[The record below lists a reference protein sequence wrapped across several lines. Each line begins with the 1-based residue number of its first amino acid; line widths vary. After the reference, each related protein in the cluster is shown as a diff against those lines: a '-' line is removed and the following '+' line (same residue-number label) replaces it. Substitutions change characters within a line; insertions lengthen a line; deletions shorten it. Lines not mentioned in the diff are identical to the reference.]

1 MIGKIV
7 QGADFRGVVNY
18 VLQKPDAEPLGSRG
32 LRNDSIDHIVD
43 SFRTQASLN
52 PITKPVAHI
61 SLDFSAQDKDRLTN
75 RMMMQIADEYLRRMG
90 YGDTQVLIVRHHD
103 REHPHLHLVLN
114 RIDGNGKRIS
124 DRNERVRN
132 VKVCRE
138 LSDKY
143 GLYIAPNKENV
154 KRHRLREPDK
164 TKYEIYDAIRDSL
177 PSCRNWND
185 LATALLKLGI
195 DTEFKYKGS
204 TSTIEGVK
212 FSKNGYTFSGSKVDK
227 AFSYSKLNRHF
238 AQAQQRVPQQPS
250 LGKRMMTAAN
260 NYRSAFSGLFGD
272 NNPSVKQGIDMG
284 AYGIIALPPF
294 DSPIKLSAAQLQ
306 RRVGE
311 SPEEHLARV
320 TALLNQVAEAMAV
333 ATEERK
339 RRLRNM
345 KPKKSTLKL

>member
-18 VLQKPDAEPLGSRG
+18 VMQKPDAEPLGSRG

-43 SFRTQASLN
+43 CFRMQASLN
-52 PITKPVAHI
+52 PIAKPVAHI
-61 SLDFSAQDKDRLTN
+61 SLDFSVKDKERLTN

-90 YGDTQVLIVRHHD
+90 YGNTQVLIVRHHD

-114 RIDGNGKRIS
+114 RIDGNGRRIS
-124 DRNERVRN
+124 DKNERVRN

-164 TKYEIYDAIRDSL
+164 TKYEIYDAIRNVL
-177 PSCRNWND
+177 PRCRNWND
-185 LATALLKLGI
+185 LTTALRKQGI
-195 DTEFKYKGS
+195 NTEFKRKGS

-227 AFSYSKLNRHF
+227 AFSYSKLNRYF
-238 AQAQQRVPQQPS
+238 AQAQLRVSQQPTP
-250 LGKRMMTAAN
+250 GKKMKMAAD

-272 NNPSVKQGIDMG
+272 NNPNVSEGANMG
-284 AYGIIALPPF
+284 AYGAILFPPM

-306 RRVGE
+306 RRAGE

-320 TALLNQVAEAMAV
+320 TALLNQVAEAMAI
-333 ATEERK
+333 ATEEHK
-339 RRLRNM
+339 RRLRNS
-345 KPKKSTLKL
+345 KPKKSTFKL

>member
-43 SFRTQASLN
+43 CFRMQASLN
-52 PITKPVAHI
+52 PIAKPVAHI
-61 SLDFSAQDKDRLTN
+61 SLDFSVKDKERLTN

-90 YGDTQVLIVRHHD
+90 YGNIQVLIVRHHD

-124 DRNERVRN
+124 DKNERVRN

-164 TKYEIYDAIRDSL
+164 TKYEIYDAIRNVL
-177 PSCRNWND
+177 PRCRNWND
-185 LATALLKLGI
+185 LTTALRKQGI
-195 DTEFKYKGS
+195 NTEFKRKGS

-227 AFSYSKLNRHF
+227 AFSYSKLNRYF
-238 AQAQQRVPQQPS
+238 AQAQLRVSQQPTP
-250 LGKRMMTAAN
+250 GMKMKMAAD

-272 NNPSVKQGIDMG
+272 NNPNVSEGANMG
-284 AYGIIALPPF
+284 AYGAILFPPM

-306 RRVGE
+306 RRAGE

-320 TALLNQVAEAMAV
+320 TALLNQVAEAMAI
-333 ATEERK
+333 ATEEHK
-339 RRLRNM
+339 RRLRNS

>member
-18 VLQKPDAEPLGSRG
+18 VLQKPDAEPLGGRG

-43 SFRTQASLN
+43 SFRMQASLN
-52 PITKPVAHI
+52 PIAKPVSHI
-61 SLDFSAQDKDRLTN
+61 SLDFSVQDKERLTN

-90 YGDTQVLIVRHHD
+90 YGNTQVLIVRHND

-124 DRNERVRN
+124 DKNERVRN
-132 VKVCRE
+132 AKVCRE
-138 LSDKY
+138 LSDRY

-164 TKYEIYDAIRDSL
+164 TKYEIYDAIRNVL
-177 PSCRNWND
+177 PRCRNWND
-185 LATALLKLGI
+185 LTTALRKQGI
-195 DTEFKYKGS
+195 NTEFKRKGS
-204 TSTIEGVK
+204 TSTIEGVM
-212 FSKNGYTFSGSKVDK
+212 FSKNSYTFSGSKVDK
-227 AFSYSKLNRHF
+227 AFSFAKLNRHF
-238 AQAQQRVPQQPS
+238 IQIQQRVPQQPS

-260 NYRSAFSGLFGD
+260 NYRSVFSGLFGD
-272 NNPSVKQGIDMG
+272 NNPNVSEGANMG
-284 AYGIIALPPF
+284 VYGAILFPPM

-306 RRVGE
+306 RQAGE

-339 RRLRNM
+339 RRLRNS

>member
-1 MIGKIV
+1 MIGKII
-7 QGADFRGVVNY
+7 QGANFRGVVNY
-18 VLQKPDAEPLGSRG
+18 VLQKPDAESLGGRG

-43 SFRTQASLN
+43 SFRAQASLN
-52 PITKPVAHI
+52 PIAKPVSHI
-61 SLDFSAQDKDRLTN
+61 SLDFSVQDKERLTN

-124 DRNERVRN
+124 DKNERVRN
-132 VKVCRE
+132 AKVCRE

-164 TKYEIYDAIRDSL
+164 TKYEIYDAIRNAL
-177 PSCRNWND
+177 PRCCNWND
-185 LATALLKLGI
+185 LTSALRKQGI
-195 DTEFKYKGS
+195 NTEFKHKGF

-238 AQAQQRVPQQPS
+238 AQVERRTTQQPS
-250 LGKRMMTAAN
+250 LGKSMMMTAN
-260 NYRSAFSGLFGD
+260 NYRTAFSGLFGD
-272 NNPSVKQGIDMG
+272 NNPNVSEDANMG
-284 AYGIIALPPF
+284 AYGAILFPPM

-306 RRVGE
+306 RRAGE

-339 RRLRNM
+339 RRVRNS

>member
-1 MIGKIV
+1 MIVKIV
-7 QGADFRGVVNY
+7 QGANFRGVVNY

-32 LRNDSIDHIVD
+32 LRNDSIDHIVE
-43 SFRTQASLN
+43 SFRTQASLYL
-52 PITKPVAHI
+52 IAKPVAHI
-61 SLDFSAQDKDRLTN
+61 SLDFSVQDKERLTN
-75 RMMMQIADEYLRRMG
+75 EMMLQIADEYLRRMG
-90 YGDTQVLIVRHHD
+90 YGNTQVLIVRHHD

-114 RIDGNGKRIS
+114 RIDGNGKRIT
-124 DRNERVRN
+124 DKNERVRN
-132 VKVCRE
+132 AKVCRE

-164 TKYEIYDAIRDSL
+164 TKYEIYDAIRNVL
-177 PSCRNWND
+177 PRCRNWND
-185 LATALLKLGI
+185 LTSALRKQGI
-195 DTEFKYKGS
+195 NTEFKRKGT

-227 AFSYSKLNRHF
+227 AFSYSKLNRYF
-238 AQAQQRVPQQPS
+238 AQTQQRISQQPTP
-250 LGKRMMTAAN
+250 GKRMKMAAD
-260 NYRSAFSGLFGD
+260 NYRSAFSGLYGD
-272 NNPSVKQGIDMG
+272 NNPNVSGGANMG
-284 AYGIIALPPF
+284 AYGAILFPPM

-306 RRVGE
+306 RRAGE

-339 RRLRNM
+339 RKQRNV

>member
-43 SFRTQASLN
+43 SFRMQASLN
-52 PITKPVAHI
+52 PIAKPVAHI
-61 SLDFSAQDKDRLTN
+61 SLDFSVQDKERLTN

-90 YGDTQVLIVRHHD
+90 YGNTQVLIVRHHD

-114 RIDGNGKRIS
+114 RIDGNGKRIT
-124 DRNERVRN
+124 DRNERIRN
-132 VKVCRE
+132 VKVCRD
-138 LSDKY
+138 LSNKY
-143 GLYIAPNKENV
+143 GLYIAPSKENV

-164 TKYEIYDAIRDSL
+164 TKYEIYDAIRNAL
-177 PSCRNWND
+177 PRCRNWND
-185 LATALLKLGI
+185 LTSALRKQGI
-195 DTEFKYKGS
+195 NTEFKRKGS

-238 AQAQQRVPQQPS
+238 VQTQQRISKQPTP
-250 LGKRMMTAAN
+250 GKSMMMAAN
-260 NYRSAFSGLFGD
+260 NYRSAFSGLYGD
-272 NNPSVKQGIDMG
+272 NNPNVLEGANMG
-284 AYGIIALPPF
+284 AYGAILFPPM

-306 RRVGE
+306 RRAGE

-320 TALLNQVAEAMAV
+320 TALLNQVAEAMAI
-333 ATEERK
+333 ATKEHIRK
-339 RRLRNM
+339 LRDM

>member
-18 VLQKPDAEPLGSRG
+18 VLQKPNAEPLGSRG

-43 SFRTQASLN
+43 CFRMQASLN
-52 PITKPVAHI
+52 PIAKPVVHI
-61 SLDFSAQDKDRLTN
+61 SLDFSVKDKKRLTN

-90 YGDTQVLIVRHHD
+90 YGNTQVLIVRHHD

-124 DRNERVRN
+124 DKNERVRN

-164 TKYEIYDAIRDSL
+164 TKYEIYDAIRNVL
-177 PSCRNWND
+177 PRCRNWND
-185 LATALLKLGI
+185 LTTALRKQGI
-195 DTEFKYKGS
+195 NTEFKRKGS

-227 AFSYSKLNRHF
+227 AFSYSKLNRYF
-238 AQAQQRVPQQPS
+238 AQAQLRVSQQPTP
-250 LGKRMMTAAN
+250 GKKMKMAAD

-272 NNPSVKQGIDMG
+272 NNPNVSEGANMG
-284 AYGIIALPPF
+284 AYGAILFPPM

-306 RRVGE
+306 RRAGE

-333 ATEERK
+333 ATEEHK
-339 RRLRNM
+339 RRLRNS

>member
-18 VLQKPDAEPLGSRG
+18 VMQKPDAEPLGSRG
-32 LRNDSIDHIVD
+32 LRNDSIDHIVE

-52 PITKPVAHI
+52 PIAKPVAHI
-61 SLDFSAQDKDRLTN
+61 SLDFSAYDKERLTN
-75 RMMMQIADEYLRRMG
+75 NLMLQIADEYLSRMG
-90 YGDTQVLIVRHHD
+90 YGNTQVLIVRHHD
-103 REHPHLHLVLN
+103 REHPHLHLVIN
-114 RIDGNGKRIS
+114 RVDNDCRRIS
-124 DRNERVRN
+124 DKNERVRN
-132 VKVCRE
+132 AKVCRR

-185 LATALLKLGI
+185 LATELFKQAI
-195 DTEFKYKGS
+195 NTEFKYKGS

-212 FSKNGYTFSGSKVDK
+212 FTKNGYTFSGSKVDK

-238 AQAQQRVPQQPS
+238 AQAEQRATQRPS
-250 LGKRMMTAAN
+250 FGKSMMTAAN
-260 NYRSAFSGLFGD
+260 NYRSAFSGLYGD
-272 NNPSVKQGIDMG
+272 NNPNVSECANMG
-284 AYGIIALPPF
+284 VYGAILFPPM

-306 RRVGE
+306 RRAGE

-320 TALLNQVAEAMAV
+320 TALLNQVAEAMVV

-339 RRLRNM
+339 RKQRNV

>member
-43 SFRTQASLN
+43 SFRMQASLN
-52 PITKPVAHI
+52 PIAKPVSHI
-61 SLDFSAQDKDRLTN
+61 SLDFSVQDKERLTN
-75 RMMMQIADEYLRRMG
+75 KMMMQIADEYLRCMG
-90 YGDTQVLIVRHHD
+90 YGDTQVLIVRHND

-124 DRNERVRN
+124 DRNERIRN
-132 VKVCRE
+132 VKVCRD
-138 LSDKY
+138 LSNKY
-143 GLYIAPNKENV
+143 GLYIAPSKENV

-164 TKYEIYDAIRDSL
+164 TKYEIYDAIRNVL
-177 PSCRNWND
+177 PRCRNWND
-185 LATALLKLGI
+185 LTTALRKQGI
-195 DTEFKYKGS
+195 NTEFKRKGT

-238 AQAQQRVPQQPS
+238 VQTQQRISQQPTH
-250 LGKRMMTAAN
+250 GKRMKMAAD

-272 NNPSVKQGIDMG
+272 NNPNVSEGANMG
-284 AYGIIALPPF
+284 AYGAILFPPM
-294 DSPIKLSAAQLQ
+294 DSPIKLSAVQLQ
-306 RRVGE
+306 RRAGE

-320 TALLNQVAEAMAV
+320 TALLNQVAEAMVV

-339 RRLRNM
+339 RRIRAS
-345 KPKKSTLKL
+345 KPKKSALKL

>member
-7 QGADFRGVVNY
+7 QGANFRGVVNY
-18 VLQKPDAEPLGSRG
+18 VLKKPNAEPLGSRG
-32 LRNDSIDHIVD
+32 LRNDSIDHIVE

-52 PITKPVAHI
+52 PIAKPVAHI
-61 SLDFSAQDKDRLTN
+61 SLDFSVQDKERLTN
-75 RMMMQIADEYLRRMG
+75 KMMMQIADEYLRRMG
-90 YGDTQVLIVRHHD
+90 YGDTQVLIVRHND

-114 RIDGNGKRIS
+114 RVDGNGKRIS
-124 DRNERVRN
+124 DKKEQVRN
-132 VKVCRE
+132 AKVCRE

-143 GLYIAPNKENV
+143 GLYIAPNKDNV

-164 TKYEIYDAIRDSL
+164 TKYEIYDAIRTSL
-177 PSCRNWND
+177 PKCRNWND
-185 LATALLKLGI
+185 LISVLRKQGI
-195 DTEFKYKGS
+195 ETEFKYKGS

-227 AFSYSKLNRHF
+227 AFSFSKLNRHF
-238 AQAQQRVPQQPS
+238 AQTQQRMSQQPT
-250 LGKRMMTAAN
+250 LGKSMKMAAN
-260 NYRSAFSGLFGD
+260 NYRSAFSGLYGD
-272 NNPSVKQGIDMG
+272 NNPNVSEGANMG
-284 AYGIIALPPF
+284 AYGAILFPPM

-320 TALLNQVAEAMAV
+320 TALLNQVAEAMAI

-345 KPKKSTLKL
+345 KPKRSTLKL

>member
-43 SFRTQASLN
+43 SFRMQASLN
-52 PITKPVAHI
+52 PIAKPVAHI
-61 SLDFSAQDKDRLTN
+61 SLDFSVQDKERLTN
-75 RMMMQIADEYLRRMG
+75 RMMMQITDEYLRRMG
-90 YGDTQVLIVRHHD
+90 YGDTQVLIVRHND

-114 RIDGNGKRIS
+114 RIDENGKRIS
-124 DRNERVRN
+124 DKNERVRN
-132 VKVCRE
+132 AKVCRE

-164 TKYEIYDAIRDSL
+164 TKYEIYDAIRECL
-177 PSCRNWND
+177 PKCRNWND
-185 LATALLKLGI
+185 LTTALRKQGI
-195 DTEFKYKGS
+195 DTKFKRKGS

-227 AFSYSKLNRHF
+227 AFSFAKLNRHF
-238 AQAQQRVPQQPS
+238 IQIQQRVPQQPS
-250 LGKRMMTAAN
+250 LGKRIMTAAN
-260 NYRSAFSGLFGD
+260 NYRSAFSGLFGK
-272 NNPSVKQGIDMG
+272 NNPSVTQGIDMG
-284 AYGIIALPPF
+284 AYGVIALPPF

-333 ATEERK
+333 ATEEHK
-339 RRLRNM
+339 LRLRNS

>member
-7 QGADFRGVVNY
+7 QGANFRGVVNY
-18 VLQKPDAEPLGSRG
+18 VMQKPGTEPLGSRG
-32 LRNDSIDHIVD
+32 LRNDSINHIVD

-52 PITKPVAHI
+52 PIAKPAAHI
-61 SLDFSAQDKDRLTN
+61 SLDFSVQDKERLTN
-75 RMMMQIADEYLRRMG
+75 KMMLQIADEYLNRMG
-90 YGDTQVLIVRHHD
+90 YGNTQVLIVRHHD

-124 DRNERVRN
+124 DNNERVRN
-132 VKVCRE
+132 AKVCRE
-138 LSDKY
+138 LSNKY
-143 GLYIAPNKENV
+143 GLYIAPNKDNV

-164 TKYEIYDAIRDSL
+164 TKYEIYDAIRERL
-177 PSCRNWND
+177 PRCRNWND
-185 LATALLKLGI
+185 LASTLYKQGI
-195 DTEFKYKGS
+195 VTEFKHKGS

-212 FSKNGYTFSGSKVDK
+212 FSKNGYIFSGSKVDK
-227 AFSYSKLNRHF
+227 EFSFAKLNRHF
-238 AQAQQRVPQQPS
+238 TQVQQRVSQQPTP
-250 LGKRMMTAAN
+250 GKKMMTAAN
-260 NYRSAFSGLFGD
+260 AYRSAFSGLFGN
-272 NNPSVKQGIDMG
+272 NNPSVTQGVDMG

-311 SPEEHLARV
+311 SPEEHLTRV
-320 TALLNQVAEAMAV
+320 TSLLNQIAEAMVV

-339 RRLRNM
+339 RRLRDM

>member
-18 VLQKPDAEPLGSRG
+18 VMKKPDAEPLGSRG

-52 PITKPVAHI
+52 PIAKPVAHI
-61 SLDFSAQDKDRLTN
+61 SLDFSAYDKERLTN
-75 RMMMQIADEYLRRMG
+75 KLMLQIADEYLSRMG
-90 YGDTQVLIVRHHD
+90 YSNTQVLIVRHHD
-103 REHPHLHLVLN
+103 REHPHLHLVIN
-114 RIDGNGKRIS
+114 RVDNGGKRIS
-124 DRNERVRN
+124 DKNERVRN
-132 VKVCRE
+132 AKVCRE

-164 TKYEIYDAIRDSL
+164 TKYEIYDAIRNAL
-177 PSCRNWND
+177 PRCNNWND
-185 LATALLKLGI
+185 LTTALRKQGI
-195 DTEFKYKGS
+195 NTEFKHKGS

-212 FSKNGYTFSGSKVDK
+212 LTKNGYTFSGSKVDK
-227 AFSYSKLNRHF
+227 AFSYSKLNHHF
-238 AQAQQRVPQQPS
+238 TQTQQRISQQPTS
-250 LGKRMMTAAN
+250 GKRMKLAAD

-272 NNPSVKQGIDMG
+272 NNPNVSEGANMG
-284 AYGIIALPPF
+284 VYGAILLPPM

-306 RRVGE
+306 RRAGE

-320 TALLNQVAEAMAV
+320 TALLNQVAEAMVV

-339 RRLRNM
+339 RKLREI

>member
-43 SFRTQASLN
+43 SFRMQASLN
-52 PITKPVAHI
+52 PIAKPVAHI
-61 SLDFSAQDKDRLTN
+61 SLDFSVQDKERLTN

-114 RIDGNGKRIS
+114 RIEGNGKRIS
-124 DRNERVRN
+124 DKNERVRN
-132 VKVCRE
+132 AKVCRE

-154 KRHRLREPDK
+154 KRHRLREPDR
-164 TKYEIYDAIRDSL
+164 TKYEIYDSIRACL
-177 PSCRNWND
+177 PKCRNWND
-185 LATALLKLGI
+185 LISVLRKQGI
-195 DTEFKYKGS
+195 ETEFKRKGS

-227 AFSYSKLNRHF
+227 AFSYSKLKHHF
-238 AQAQQRVPQQPS
+238 AQAQQRVSQQPTP
-250 LGKRMMTAAN
+250 GKRMKMAAD
-260 NYRSAFSGLFGD
+260 NYRSAFSGLFGN
-272 NNPSVKQGIDMG
+272 NNPSVTQGADMG

-294 DSPIKLSAAQLQ
+294 DSPIKLSATQLQ

-320 TALLNQVAEAMAV
+320 TALLNQVAEAMAI

-345 KPKKSTLKL
+345 KPKRSTLKL

>member
-1 MIGKIV
+1 MIGNIV

-43 SFRTQASLN
+43 CFRMQASLN
-52 PITKPVAHI
+52 PIAKPVAHI
-61 SLDFSAQDKDRLTN
+61 SLDFSVKDKERLTN

-90 YGDTQVLIVRHHD
+90 YGNTQVLIVRHHD
-103 REHPHLHLVLN
+103 REHPHLHLVIN
-114 RIDGNGKRIS
+114 RIDNDGRRIS
-124 DRNERVRN
+124 DKNERVRN
-132 VKVCRE
+132 AKICRE
-138 LSDKY
+138 LSEKY
-143 GLYIAPNKENV
+143 GLYIAPNKERV

-164 TKYEIYDAIRDSL
+164 TKYEIYDAIRNVL
-177 PSCRNWND
+177 PRCRNWND
-185 LATALLKLGI
+185 LTTALRKQGI
-195 DTEFKYKGS
+195 NTEFKRKGS

-227 AFSYSKLNRHF
+227 AFSYSKLNRYF
-238 AQAQQRVPQQPS
+238 AQAQLRVSQQPTP
-250 LGKRMMTAAN
+250 GKKMKMAAD

-272 NNPSVKQGIDMG
+272 NNPNVSEGANMG
-284 AYGIIALPPF
+284 AYGAILFPPM

-306 RRVGE
+306 RRAGE

-320 TALLNQVAEAMAV
+320 TALLNQVAEAMAI
-333 ATEERK
+333 ATEEHK
-339 RRLRNM
+339 RRLRNS

>member
-7 QGADFRGVVNY
+7 QGANFRGVVNY

-32 LRNDSIDHIVD
+32 LRNDSIDHIVEI
-43 SFRTQASLN
+43 FRTQASLY
-52 PITKPVAHI
+52 PIAKPLSHI
-61 SLDFSAQDKDRLTN
+61 SLDFSVQDKERLTN
-75 RMMMQIADEYLRRMG
+75 EMMLQIADEYLRRMG
-90 YGDTQVLIVRHHD
+90 YGNTQVLIVRHQD

-124 DRNERVRN
+124 DKNERVRN
-132 VKVCRE
+132 AKVCRE
-138 LSDKY
+138 LSNKY
-143 GLYIAPNKENV
+143 GLYIAPNKDNV
-154 KRHRLREPDK
+154 KHYRLREPDK
-164 TKYEIYDAIRDSL
+164 TKYEIYDAIRNAL
-177 PSCRNWND
+177 PRCNNWND
-185 LATALLKLGI
+185 LTTALRKQGI
-195 DTEFKYKGS
+195 NTEFKHKGF

-238 AQAQQRVPQQPS
+238 VQTQQRVPQQPS

-260 NYRSAFSGLFGD
+260 NYRSAFSGLFGK
-272 NNPSVKQGIDMG
+272 NNPSVTQGIDMG
-284 AYGIIALPPF
+284 AYGVIALPPF
-294 DSPIKLSAAQLQ
+294 DSPIKLSVAQLQ
-306 RRVGE
+306 RQAGE

-339 RRLRNM
+339 RRLRDM

>member
-132 VKVCRE
+132 AKVCRE

-204 TSTIEGVK
+204 TSTIEGVN
-212 FSKNGYTFSGSKVDK
+212 FTKNGYTFSGSKVDK

-238 AQAQQRVPQQPS
+238 AQVERRTTQQPS
-250 LGKRMMTAAN
+250 LGKRMMSAAN
-260 NYRSAFSGLFGD
+260 AYRSAFSGLFGN
-272 NNPSVKQGIDMG
+272 NNPSVTQGVDMG
-284 AYGIIALPPF
+284 AYGIIDLPPF

-320 TALLNQVAEAMAV
+320 AALLNQVAEAMAV
-333 ATEERK
+333 AAEEHKRK
-339 RRLRNM
+339 LRDI

>member
-52 PITKPVAHI
+52 PIAKPVAHI
-61 SLDFSAQDKDRLTN
+61 SLDFSVQDKERLTN

-114 RIDGNGKRIS
+114 RIEGNGKRIS
-124 DRNERVRN
+124 DKNERVRN
-132 VKVCRE
+132 AKVCRV

-143 GLYIAPNKENV
+143 GLYIAPSKENV

-164 TKYEIYDAIRDSL
+164 TKYEIYDAIRAIL
-177 PSCRNWND
+177 PKCRNRND
-185 LATALLKLGI
+185 LASTLYKQGI
-195 DTEFKYKGS
+195 VTEFKHKGS

-212 FSKNGYTFSGSKVDK
+212 FSKNGYIFSGSKVDK
-227 AFSYSKLNRHF
+227 AFSFSKLNRYF
-238 AQAQQRVPQQPS
+238 AQTQQRVSQQPTP
-250 LGKRMMTAAN
+250 GKRMKMAAD
-260 NYRSAFSGLFGD
+260 NYRSAFSGLYGD
-272 NNPSVKQGIDMG
+272 NNPNVSEGANMG
-284 AYGIIALPPF
+284 VYGAILFPSM

-306 RRVGE
+306 RRAGE

-339 RRLRNM
+339 RRIRAS

>member
-18 VLQKPDAEPLGSRG
+18 VLQKPNAEPLGSRG

-43 SFRTQASLN
+43 CFRMQASLN
-52 PITKPVAHI
+52 PIAKPVAHI
-61 SLDFSAQDKDRLTN
+61 SLDFSVKDKERLTN

-90 YGDTQVLIVRHHD
+90 YGNTQVLIVRHHD

-114 RIDGNGKRIS
+114 RIDGNGRRIS
-124 DRNERVRN
+124 DKNERVRN

-164 TKYEIYDAIRDSL
+164 TKYEIYDAIRNVL
-177 PSCRNWND
+177 PRCRNWND
-185 LATALLKLGI
+185 LTTALRKQGI
-195 DTEFKYKGS
+195 NTEFKRKGS

-227 AFSYSKLNRHF
+227 AFSYSKLNRYF
-238 AQAQQRVPQQPS
+238 AQAQLRVSQQPTP
-250 LGKRMMTAAN
+250 GKKMKMAAD

-272 NNPSVKQGIDMG
+272 NNPNVSEGANMG
-284 AYGIIALPPF
+284 AYGAILFPPM

-306 RRVGE
+306 RRAGE

-320 TALLNQVAEAMAV
+320 TALLNQVAEAMAI
-333 ATEERK
+333 ATEEHK
-339 RRLRNM
+339 RRLRNS

>member
-7 QGADFRGVVNY
+7 QGANFRGVVNY
-18 VLQKPDAEPLGSRG
+18 VLQKPDAEPLGGIG

-43 SFRTQASLN
+43 SFRMQASLN
-52 PITKPVAHI
+52 PIAKPISHI
-61 SLDFSAQDKDRLTN
+61 SLDFSVQDKERLTN
-75 RMMMQIADEYLRRMG
+75 RMMMQIADEYLRCMG

-103 REHPHLHLVLN
+103 RGHPHLHLVLN

-124 DRNERVRN
+124 DKNERVRN
-132 VKVCRE
+132 AKVCRE

-164 TKYEIYDAIRDSL
+164 TKFEIYDAIRNAL
-177 PSCRNWND
+177 PRCRNWND
-185 LATALLKLGI
+185 LTTALRKQGI
-195 DTEFKYKGS
+195 NTEFKHKGL

-212 FSKNGYTFSGSKVDK
+212 FTKNGYTFSGSKVDK

-238 AQAQQRVPQQPS
+238 AQVERRTTQQPS
-250 LGKRMMTAAN
+250 LGKSMMMAAN

-272 NNPSVKQGIDMG
+272 NNPNVSEGANMG

-294 DSPIKLSAAQLQ
+294 DSPIKLSATQLQ
-306 RRVGE
+306 RRAGE

-339 RRLRNM
+339 RKQRNV

>member
-18 VLQKPDAEPLGSRG
+18 VLQKPYAEPLGGRG

-43 SFRTQASLN
+43 SFRMQASLN
-52 PITKPVAHI
+52 PIAKPVAHI
-61 SLDFSAQDKDRLTN
+61 SLDFSVQDKERLTN

-124 DRNERVRN
+124 DKNERVRN
-132 VKVCRE
+132 TKVCRD

-164 TKYEIYDAIRDSL
+164 TKYEIYDAIRECL
-177 PSCRNWND
+177 PTCRNWND
-185 LATALLKLGI
+185 LALSLRKHGI
-195 DTEFKYKGS
+195 ETEFKYKGS

-238 AQAQQRVPQQPS
+238 TQARQRVPQQPS
-250 LGKRMMTAAN
+250 LGKRMMAVAN
-260 NYRSAFSGLFGD
+260 NYRSVFSGLFG
-272 NNPSVKQGIDMG
+272 NNPSVTQGVDMG

-294 DSPIKLSAAQLQ
+294 ESPIKLSAAQLQ

-311 SPEEHLARV
+311 SPEEHLTRV
-320 TALLNQVAEAMAV
+320 TTLLNQVAEAMAV
-333 ATEERK
+333 AIEERK

-345 KPKKSTLKL
+345 KPRKSTLKL

>member
-32 LRNDSIDHIVD
+32 LRNDGIDHIVD

-52 PITKPVAHI
+52 PIAKPVAHI
-61 SLDFSAQDKDRLTN
+61 SLDFSVRDKERLTN

-114 RIDGNGKRIS
+114 RIDGNGKRIT
-124 DRNERVRN
+124 DKNERLRN
-132 VKVCRE
+132 AKVCRV

-164 TKYEIYDAIRDSL
+164 TKYEIYDAIRNAL
-177 PSCRNWND
+177 PRCRNWND
-185 LATALLKLGI
+185 LTSALRKQGI
-195 DTEFKYKGS
+195 NTEFKRKGT

-238 AQAQQRVPQQPS
+238 VQTQQRISQQPTP
-250 LGKRMMTAAN
+250 GKRMKMAAD
-260 NYRSAFSGLFGD
+260 NYRSAFSGLYGD
-272 NNPSVKQGIDMG
+272 NNPNVSEGANMG
-284 AYGIIALPPF
+284 VYGAILFPPM

-306 RRVGE
+306 RRAGE

-320 TALLNQVAEAMAV
+320 TALLNQIAEAMVV

-339 RRLRNM
+339 RRIRAS
-345 KPKKSTLKL
+345 KPKKSALKL